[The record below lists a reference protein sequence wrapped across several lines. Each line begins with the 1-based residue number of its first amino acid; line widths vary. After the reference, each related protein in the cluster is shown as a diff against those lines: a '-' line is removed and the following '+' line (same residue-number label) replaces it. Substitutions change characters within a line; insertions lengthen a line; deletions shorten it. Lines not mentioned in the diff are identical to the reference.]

1 MCKQLK
7 EIKKNTVY
15 KQGYVIFFCESK
27 SLKKMFLLPSSN
39 YKTDL
44 NADISPVHSAS

>member
-15 KQGYVIFFCESK
+15 KQGYEIFF
-27 SLKKMFLLPSSN
+27 LWIKKLEKTVPPPLL
-39 YKTDL
+39 KTDL